1 MLITIAGM
9 IGGGKSSLTKLI
21 TDEFGGV
28 AFYEDANSPIL
39 KKFYTATPEEQE
51 KYRYP
56 FLLQLEFLKTRFAMI
71 KDCLLKGDNPK
82 INTLDRS
89 IYEDT
94 YFMEVNHKLG
104 RISDI
109 EKEIYLGLRDE
120 MLKEIDELPKKAPDL
135 LIYLKGSFE
144 TFKARIEN
152 RGRSF
157 EAIDEETEAYFYELW
172 KNYDSWVEKNYKESP
187 VLIINIDN
195 CDYVNNEADREAVL
209 SIIENAIKEL
219 KLI

>member
-1 MLITIAGM
+1 
-9 IGGGKSSLTKLI
+9 
-21 TDEFGGV
+21 
-28 AFYEDANSPIL
+28 
-39 KKFYTATPEEQE
+39 
-51 KYRYP
+51 
-56 FLLQLEFLKTRFAMI
+56 
-71 KDCLLKGDNPK
+71 
-82 INTLDRS
+82 
-89 IYEDT
+89 
-94 YFMEVNHKLG
+94 
-104 RISDI
+104 
-109 EKEIYLGLRDE
+109 

-172 KNYDSWVEKNYKESP
+172 KNYDSWIEKNYKESP